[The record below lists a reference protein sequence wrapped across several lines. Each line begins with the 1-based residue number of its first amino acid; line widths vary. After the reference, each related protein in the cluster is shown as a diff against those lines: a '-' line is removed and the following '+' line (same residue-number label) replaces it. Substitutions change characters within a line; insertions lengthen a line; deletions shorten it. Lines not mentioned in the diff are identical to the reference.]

1 LKNALVLSVPFVV
14 DGFCMMGSM
23 SRRVARITG
32 LLVALSLIVLVR
44 PASAQWYIAGFMGL
58 NETFPADVRV
68 DRGPGTSLTFHKV
81 EFEAKPMSAPPY
93 FGGRFGRLFG
103 KDRRIGVEFEFLH
116 SKVIARTNAVYQVTG
131 TANNI
136 AIDQALPMNTLV
148 ERFQMT
154 HGLNYFLGNVVA
166 RLPLGEGRF
175 TFGARGGGG
184 VTRPHAETTIG
195 RVVQEQYEWAGLGA
209 QGAAGLDGRLFGK
222 LSAFGEYK
230 VTYAKPEITLAGGT
244 GQMTAIGQQF
254 TFGLAFGWA
263 R

>member
-1 LKNALVLSVPFVV
+1 
-14 DGFCMMGSM
+14 MMESM
-23 SRRVARITG
+23 SRRVALFVSL
-32 LLVALSLIVLVR
+32 LLVLSAR

-103 KDRRIGVEFEFLH
+103 PDRRFGVEFEFLH
-116 SKVIARTNAVYQVTG
+116 TKVIALTNVAYQVSG

-136 AIDQALPMNTLV
+136 AIDQVVPMNTLV
-148 ERFQMT
+148 ERYRMT
-154 HGLNYFLGNVVA
+154 HGLNFLLGNLVA
-166 RLPLGEGRF
+166 RLPLGDGRF
-175 TFGARGGGG
+175 TFGARGGAGL
-184 VTRPHAETTIG
+184 TRPHGETTIG
-195 RVVQEQYEWAGLGA
+195 GVVQEQYEWGGLGA

-222 LSAFGEYK
+222 VSAFGEYK
-230 VTYAKPEITLAGGT
+230 VTYAKPEIALAGGT
-244 GQMTAIGQQF
+244 GRMTAIGQQF
-254 TFGLAFGWA
+254 TFGLAIGWA